1 MTDTKK
7 KTADKAAP
15 AKVELSFA
23 FGKMNYTLMLVGVA
37 IIAIG
42 FYLMSGT
49 EDIFNSTKLTVAP
62 VVIIIGFIVELFA
75 VMLKSKD

>member
-1 MTDTKK
+1 
-7 KTADKAAP
+7 
-15 AKVELSFA
+15 
-23 FGKMNYTLMLVGVA
+23 MNYTLMLVGVA